1 MNNFICHYLPE
12 KVINI
17 QHVMPS
23 SCKPIENHVHSRLL
37 GVPNERDEKHGFDG
51 MLERNR

>member
-1 MNNFICHYLPE
+1 MNNSIGHDFPE
-12 KVINI
+12 KVVKI

-23 SCKPIENHVHSRLL
+23 SCKPIENHVCSRLL
-37 GVPNERDEKHGFDG
+37 GVPNERDERSGFDG